1 MTSMILLDSLD
12 FWVQFTRHL
21 AHPSELTFWEWV
33 LIISLVY
40 NFITWTVLICIG
52 MDRYE
57 KTHTTPR
64 NVWW

>member
-1 MTSMILLDSLD
+1 MTTTELMIRFLN
-12 FWVQFTRHL
+12 HL
-21 AHPSELTFWEWV
+21 MHPSELTFWEWV
-33 LIISLVY
+33 LAISLVY

-52 MDRYE
+52 YDRYE